1 MRSKILKIFLFSVAT
16 AAIFCS
22 CKKPKP
28 NQWLLDNVTIVGHN
42 PVISTFSV
50 VAPQTTTVAAGS
62 TVNLDLRYWSEDPID
77 KINLNAT
84 VGGAAGTKQTVFTTT
99 DQKAY
104 SAVSRTDSLR
114 MQYQVPAGLASGS
127 TIALEAQIVNKNT
140 LTAATPMTLKIQ

>member
-1 MRSKILKIFLFSVAT
+1 MRSKIFKIFILSVAI

-28 NQWLLDNVTIVGHN
+28 NQWLLDNVTVVGHN
-42 PVISTFSV
+42 PVIASFSV

-84 VGGAAGTKQTVFTTT
+84 VGAAGTKQTVSTTT

-104 SAVSRTDSLR
+104 STVSRTDSLR
-114 MQYQVPAGLASGS
+114 IQYQVPTGLASGT
-127 TIALEAQIVNKNT
+127 TIALEAQIINKNT
-140 LTAATPMTLKIQ
+140 LTAATPLNLKIQ